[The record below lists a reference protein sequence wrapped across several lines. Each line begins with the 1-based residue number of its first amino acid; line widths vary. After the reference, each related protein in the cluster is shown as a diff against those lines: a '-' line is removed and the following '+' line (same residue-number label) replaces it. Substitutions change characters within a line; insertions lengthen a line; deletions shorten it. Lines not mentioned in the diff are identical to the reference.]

1 MDHGLEVAPGV
12 HIRET
17 DLRFAYSRS
26 SGPGGQNVNKLNTK
40 AELWLR
46 PDSLTGLRDDARARL
61 FALAGKRMTIEGELH
76 LVAETARTQERNRS
90 AVLEK
95 LRELIIQAQH
105 TPKKRRRTR
114 PSAASR
120 QRRLDS
126 KRHRSETKA
135 ARRSH
140 NV

>member
-12 HIRET
+12 FLRET
-17 DLRFAYSRS
+17 DLRFAFSRS

-46 PDSLTGLRDDARARL
+46 PDSLLGLRDDARVRL
-61 FALAGKRMTIEGELH
+61 VSLAGKRMTNEGELH

-95 LRELIIQAQH
+95 LRELIVQAQH
-105 TPKKRRRTR
+105 IPKKRRRTR
-114 PSAASR
+114 PTAGSR

-126 KRHRSETKA
+126 KRMRSETKTQ
-135 ARRSH
+135 RRSI
-140 NV
+140 ND